1 MARVNGR
8 SYPAFVPSPSMLVGR
23 MTPASSSSRR
33 RAQATAS
40 LPAGFVPP
48 DTTTSNPEGMALLR
62 QPSMATVIFSFPNFS
77 AAFLTR
83 SGARTAARVHEMD
96 SLDHPAVLHVE
107 TGHDSN
113 RFHVVHTSFPQ
124 GERVVVPESPYAD
137 GLE

>member
-1 MARVNGR
+1 MARVNGT
-8 SYPAFVPSPSMLVGR
+8 SSPGFFPSPSMLVGR
-23 MTPASSSSRR
+23 MTPAPSSSHR

-62 QPSMATVIFSFPNFS
+62 PPASATGVFSFPGLPRP
-77 AAFLTR
+77 FLLVER
-83 SGARTAARVHEMD
+83 GIADRVSRFLQVHEMD

-113 RFHVVHTSFPQ
+113 RFHVVHTSF
-124 GERVVVPESPYAD
+124 
-137 GLE
+137 